1 MHKDPK
7 LAFVKRNAYKADFK
21 LKAVSHAV
29 DCGNR
34 AAVREFKMHDME
46 AQEAGS

>member
-1 MHKDPK
+1 M
-7 LAFVKRNAYKADFK
+7 AFVKRHAYKVDLK

-29 DCGNR
+29 DHGNR